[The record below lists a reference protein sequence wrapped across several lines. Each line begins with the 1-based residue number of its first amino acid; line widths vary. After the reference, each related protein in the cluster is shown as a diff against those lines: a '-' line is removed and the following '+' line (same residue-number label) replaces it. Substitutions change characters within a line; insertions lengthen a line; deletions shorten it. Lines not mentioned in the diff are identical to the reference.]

1 VVKPLGPIFGG
12 VDGYLGAA
20 ILGDG
25 RIALLVEPTMLTRG
39 RRRVTG
45 TAPPAA
51 TPAVAPKVL
60 VVEDSF
66 TVRELQRSIL
76 QAAGY
81 PVVTARDGRDA
92 IEALD
97 RDPEIALVITDF
109 EMPELDGL
117 EPTPRARHCRS
128 SSSPRA
134 DPRTTSVRGSRPAP
148 TPTW

>member
-1 VVKPLGPIFGG
+1 
-12 VDGYLGAA
+12 
-20 ILGDG
+20 
-25 RIALLVEPTMLTRG
+25 M
-39 RRRVTG
+39 
-45 TAPPAA
+45 
-51 TPAVAPKVL
+51 APKVL

-117 EPTPRARHCRS
+117 ELTRAIRN
-128 SSSPRA
+128 RA
-134 DPRTTSVRGSRPAP
+134 AIPIRAGEPPPPNTRVAPPPAVTGART
-148 TPTW
+148 